1 MGRNNW
7 KAPPTNLLLRSWGLH
22 QSSLSRCCGSFTLR
36 KPVPKLWTLKQLVET
51 FWPPRY
57 DLDDAN
63 LEYWINLLSVST
75 RLRFSRIRA
84 RAVQTIDSKFESM
97 CPVDKFSIG
106 EMLNVEE
113 WMFPSFS
120 KVCQREKPLSDA
132 EARKLDIVT
141 VARIARAREAM
152 YNISVPTP
160 FPADTV
166 MKEAFKGTLP

>member
-1 MGRNNW
+1 
-7 KAPPTNLLLRSWGLH
+7 
-22 QSSLSRCCGSFTLR
+22 
-36 KPVPKLWTLKQLVET
+36 
-51 FWPPRY
+51 
-57 DLDDAN
+57 
-63 LEYWINLLSVST
+63 
-75 RLRFSRIRA
+75 
-84 RAVQTIDSKFESM
+84 M

-113 WMFPSFS
+113 WIFPSFS
-120 KVCQREKPLSDA
+120 KICQREKPLNDA
-132 EARKLDIVT
+132 EAQKLDIVT